1 MDRFDRILNRV
12 PDSAKRNWDK
22 NLAIANRILELL
34 RTQQKTQSDLA
45 KALRK
50 SENEVRKWLTG
61 FHAFDL
67 QLIFKMEKYFEAD
80 IILIPEPLVSMV

>member
-12 PDSAKRNWDK
+12 PNSATQNWGK
-22 NLAIANRILELL
+22 NLAIANRIIELL
-34 RTQQKTQSDLA
+34 RTQQRTQRDLA

-50 SENEVRKWLTG
+50 SETDVQKWLTG
-61 FHAFDL
+61 FHPFDL

-80 IILIPEPLVSMV
+80 IILIPEPLG